1 MKMTFVVLALMIVSS
16 AGYSQELP
24 GTRKDA
30 LDFLSMYN
38 TLYQKLSTVANNAE
52 WKASTDVTEQH
63 TGQRIGADE
72 ALAVFEG
79 STYVI
84 GKCRSFLAHKD
95 ELDPLTVRQL
105 EAILL
110 NAAHS
115 PGTIP
120 DVVSARV
127 EAEAQQSAILDGFRF
142 CDERRGDS
150 CIKVTTPNL
159 IDDLLASSTDLKQRK
174 HAWEVSKQT
183 GPALKPG
190 LVKLQSLRNR
200 LGKEMGFTSLFSL
213 EVADY
218 GMTVPEMMALMDRTI
233 QDIKPLYQ
241 QLHYWA
247 KVKLAKKFNQP
258 VPGKIPAHWIGNRWS
273 QSWPGIVE
281 GIDLDNLFKDKK
293 PEWVI
298 QQAEKFYV
306 SLGMPAL
313 PQSFWK
319 KSDLYDLPP
328 DSPRKK
334 NTHASAWH
342 IDLDNDVRSLMSVKP
357 NFDWFMTTHHEL
369 GHIYYYLAYSNP
381 NVPIV
386 LRAGA
391 NRAFHEAIGDL
402 IGIAARQIPYLK
414 EIGVMP
420 NDMKVDQTQWL
431 LSEALDNAIVFIPW
445 SAGTMTHWEH
455 DFYEDSLSP
464 TEYNQRWWKYAAEF
478 QGVEPPE
485 ARGEEFCDPATKTH
499 INDDPAQYY
508 DYTLAFLIK
517 YQLHNYIAKNI
528 LHQDPHNCSY
538 YGNKE
543 VGKWLLDLLKLGAT
557 RDWREVIKE
566 KTGEE
571 ISARGMLEYFKPVMQ
586 YLQHENRGANVSWE
600 K

>member
-1 MKMTFVVLALMIVSS
+1 MKMTFAFIMPLIFSLA
-16 AGYSQELP
+16 ATSQELP
-24 GTRKDA
+24 DPQRKA
-30 LDFLSMYN
+30 IEFLTMYN
-38 TLYQKLSTVANNAE
+38 TVYQKLYTVANNAE

-63 TGQRIGADE
+63 TGERIGADQ
-72 ALAVFEG
+72 ALAVFQG

-84 GKCRSFLAHKD
+84 DQCRSLLAYKD
-95 ELDPLTVRQL
+95 QLDKLTVREL

-110 NAAHS
+110 TAAHS

-120 DVVSARV
+120 DVVSERV
-127 EAEAQQSAILDGFRF
+127 AAEANQSAILDGFRF

-150 CIKVTTPNL
+150 CVKLITPNQ
-159 IDDLLASSTDLKQRK
+159 IEDVLASSTDLEQRK

-200 LGKEMGFTSLFSL
+200 MGKEMGYTSLFSL

-218 GMTVPEMMALMDRTI
+218 RMTVPEMMELMDRTI

-247 KVKLAKKFNQP
+247 KVKLAKKFKQP
-258 VPGKIPAHWIGNRWS
+258 VPDEIPAHWIGNRWS

-281 GIDLDNLFKDKK
+281 GIDLDHLFKDKK

-298 QQAEKFYV
+298 QQAERFYV
-306 SLGMPAL
+306 SLGMPSL
-313 PQSFWK
+313 PQTFWE
-319 KSDLYDLPP
+319 KSDLYELPP

-342 IDLDNDVRSLMSVKP
+342 MDLDKDVRSLMSVKP

-381 NVPIV
+381 DVPIV

-402 IGIAARQIPYLK
+402 IAIAARQIPYLK

-420 NDMKVDQTQWL
+420 KDMQIDQTQWL

-455 DFYEDSLSP
+455 DFYEDSLP
-464 TEYNQRWWKYAAEF
+464 PAEYNQRWWKYVSEF

-485 ARGEEFCDPATKTH
+485 PRGEEYCDPATKTH

-571 ISARGMLEYFKPVMQ
+571 ISARGMLEYFKPVME
-586 YLQHENRGANVSWE
+586 YLQKENNGSNVEWA